1 MSDMSLR
8 AEKNL
13 HGDSKA
19 VDQSSVDVE
28 AAVGDSESIRLQEFN
43 VFQRFSEKL
52 DSLGVEERGVQ
63 RVLPN
68 QRTQTS
74 KRSIFWLTFLW

>member
-1 MSDMSLR
+1 MSDADSR
-8 AEKNL
+8 AEKDIHLDPKAPNVSADIEAVA
-13 HGDSKA
+13 GDSY
-19 VDQSSVDVE
+19 
-28 AAVGDSESIRLQEFN
+28 SIRIQEFN

-52 DSLGVEERGVQ
+52 DSLGVEERGLQ
-63 RVLPN
+63 RVPSD